1 MLSSFYTRGHW
12 NSKMISDF
20 IQFSF
25 YCKLPC
31 QNKGSHTL
39 LHACALSFLPLHLSL
54 IFHRSFSPSNDWLSF
69 EHKINCHRFFPN
81 NPWECI
87 SVFTCRAPREQA
99 PQSQRKADLPLNEC
113 PPLGSKEHRLSR
125 LYLDQNFFLH
135 FPAVCPWLV
144 FLICELWITA
154 FTVKCCWDD
163 CPSPLF
169 FLGLLANIWSF
180 LSFFNLLHWRIV
192 DLQGCVNFCYTAN
205 CLSCMIW
212 ISIHTIHFFILC
224 SIMVY
229 HRILNTVPCA
239 IE

>member
-1 MLSSFYTRGHW
+1 MYVPCHFYLYIFPWSFIYLS
-12 NSKMISDF
+12 
-20 IQFSF
+20 
-25 YCKLPC
+25 
-31 QNKGSHTL
+31 
-39 LHACALSFLPLHLSL
+39 HL
-54 IFHRSFSPSNDWLSF
+54 SNDWLSF

-99 PQSQRKADLPLNEC
+99 PQSERKADSSLKEC

-125 LYLDQNFFLH
+125 LYLDQNFFSFTFQQRVLGL
-135 FPAVCPWLV
+135 FV

-180 LSFFNLLHWRIV
+180 LSFFNLFHWRIV
-192 DLQGCVNFCYTAN
+192 DLQGCVNFCYTTN
-205 CLSCMIW
+205 CLSCMIR
-212 ISIHTIHFFILC
+212 ISICTIHFFILF

-229 HRILNTVPCA
+229 HRILNIVPCA